1 MRRAAALLPLLLL
14 APPAGAYTTNAPPGE
29 LPERANFNA
38 PRIAFN
44 APRITFNRPSIT
56 FNAPHVTFNAER
68 LTDEEKAF
76 APKSAPAPAPPEPEP
91 LAEGLAVTEEAGGV
105 RYTLSA
111 DILFDFDAATLR
123 PKAREALAALSA
135 DARRRFPSATFLVEG
150 HTDAKGSD
158 AYNQALS
165 ERRAESVKAFLT
177 DAESFSAADIETTGL
192 GESRPAAPNETA
204 SGGDDPEGRQ
214 KNRRVEILVR
224 PAS

>member
-1 MRRAAALLPLLLL
+1 MSARRAAAVLPLLLL
-14 APPAGAYTTNAPPGE
+14 AAPAGAFGTNAPPAD

-38 PRIAFN
+38 PRI
-44 APRITFNRPSIT
+44 TFNEPSIN
-56 FNAPHVTFNAER
+56 FNAPHVTFNDER
-68 LTDEEKAF
+68 LTDEGKAF
-76 APKSAPAPAPPEPEP
+76 APQPAAAPAPPAPEP

-135 DARRRFPSATFLVEG
+135 DARRRFPAATFLVEG
-150 HTDAKGSD
+150 HTDGKGSD

-177 DAESFSAADIETTGL
+177 DAENVPASGIETTGL
-192 GESRPAAPNETA
+192 GESRPAAPNDTPDGA
-204 SGGDDPEGRQ
+204 DDPEGRQ

-224 PAS
+224 PTS